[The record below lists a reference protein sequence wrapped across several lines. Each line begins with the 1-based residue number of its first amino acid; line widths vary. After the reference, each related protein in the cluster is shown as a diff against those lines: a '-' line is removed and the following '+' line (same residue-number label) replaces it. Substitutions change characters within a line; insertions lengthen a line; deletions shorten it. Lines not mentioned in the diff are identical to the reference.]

1 MEREQDGKGFNH
13 IPTRKR
19 MRTEN
24 RLEGNGEDI
33 RAPCDSWQG
42 MMCRK
47 VGHQAQDIRAQA
59 AARPWV

>member
-13 IPTRKR
+13 IPKR
-19 MRTEN
+19 MRTGN
-24 RLEGNGEDI
+24 RLGGSGEDI

-42 MMCRK
+42 MMRRK

-59 AARPWV
+59 AARPWVL